1 MTKEERQKEIVK
13 VQQSK
18 GQLLASIEKVEK
30 YLPLEDFK
38 DYCDAIYTAVAYQD
52 IICLLIN
59 CNNEQ
64 LEDESFKNKTMKD
77 LYEENIISE
86 DFYKSLSD

>member
-52 IICLLIN
+52 VILKAIKSPDKEIN
-59 CNNEQ
+59 VSG
-64 LEDESFKNKTMKD
+64 SFNT
-77 LYEENIISE
+77 EN
-86 DFYKSLSD
+86 

>member
-13 VQQSK
+13 FQQSK
-18 GQLLASIEKVEK
+18 GQLLASIEKAEK

-52 IICLLIN
+52 IILKLLKSPDKKANVSGSANI
-59 CNNEQ
+59 
-64 LEDESFKNKTMKD
+64 
-77 LYEENIISE
+77 EN
-86 DFYKSLSD
+86 

>member
-13 VQQSK
+13 FQQSK
-18 GQLLASIEKVEK
+18 GQLLASIEKAEK

-52 IICLLIN
+52 VILKVIKFPDK
-59 CNNEQ
+59 
-64 LEDESFKNKTMKD
+64 EDNASVSVNI
-77 LYEENIISE
+77 EN
-86 DFYKSLSD
+86 

>member
-13 VQQSK
+13 FQQSK

-52 IICLLIN
+52 VILKAI
-59 CNNEQ
+59 
-64 LEDESFKNKTMKD
+64 
-77 LYEENIISE
+77 
-86 DFYKSLSD
+86 KSPDTQDNVSGSNTIAG

>member
-52 IICLLIN
+52 IILKAIKSPDTQDN
-59 CNNEQ
+59 V
-64 LEDESFKNKTMKD
+64 SGST
-77 LYEENIISE
+77 IIAG
-86 DFYKSLSD
+86 

>member
-1 MTKEERQKEIVK
+1 MTIEERQKEIIK
-13 VQQSK
+13 FQQSK

-52 IICLLIN
+52 VILKAIKFPN
-59 CNNEQ
+59 K
-64 LEDESFKNKTMKD
+64 EDNASVSVNI
-77 LYEENIISE
+77 EN
-86 DFYKSLSD
+86 

>member
-38 DYCDAIYTAVAYQD
+38 DYCDTIYTAVAYQD
-52 IICLLIN
+52 VILKAVKSPDKEDNVSGSSIIAG
-59 CNNEQ
+59 
-64 LEDESFKNKTMKD
+64 
-77 LYEENIISE
+77 
-86 DFYKSLSD
+86 

>member
-1 MTKEERQKEIVK
+1 MTKEERQKEIIK
-13 VQQSK
+13 FQQSK

-52 IICLLIN
+52 VISKAIKFPDK
-59 CNNEQ
+59 
-64 LEDESFKNKTMKD
+64 EDNASVSVNI
-77 LYEENIISE
+77 EN
-86 DFYKSLSD
+86 

>member
-1 MTKEERQKEIVK
+1 MTNEERQKEIIK
-13 VQQSK
+13 FQQSK

-52 IICLLIN
+52 VISKAIKFPDK
-59 CNNEQ
+59 
-64 LEDESFKNKTMKD
+64 EDNASVSVNI
-77 LYEENIISE
+77 EN
-86 DFYKSLSD
+86 

>member
-18 GQLLASIEKVEK
+18 GQLLASIEKVGK

-38 DYCDAIYTAVAYQD
+38 DYCDSIYTAVAYQD
-52 IICLLIN
+52 VVLKAIKSPDKEDNASGSDIIAG
-59 CNNEQ
+59 
-64 LEDESFKNKTMKD
+64 
-77 LYEENIISE
+77 
-86 DFYKSLSD
+86 

>member
-13 VQQSK
+13 FQQSK
-18 GQLLASIEKVEK
+18 GQLLASIEKAEK

-52 IICLLIN
+52 VILKAIKFPDKEANASVFVNI
-59 CNNEQ
+59 
-64 LEDESFKNKTMKD
+64 
-77 LYEENIISE
+77 EN
-86 DFYKSLSD
+86 

>member
-13 VQQSK
+13 FQQSK
-18 GQLLASIEKVEK
+18 GQLLASIEKAEK

-52 IICLLIN
+52 VILKAIKSPDKEAN
-59 CNNEQ
+59 V
-64 LEDESFKNKTMKD
+64 SGS
-77 LYEENIISE
+77 NIIAG
-86 DFYKSLSD
+86 

>member
-1 MTKEERQKEIVK
+1 MTNEERQKEITK
-13 VQQSK
+13 FQQSK

-52 IICLLIN
+52 VVLKAIKSPDK
-59 CNNEQ
+59 
-64 LEDESFKNKTMKD
+64 EDDASDSVNT
-77 LYEENIISE
+77 EN
-86 DFYKSLSD
+86 